1 MNVPSKVLPNSLGFR
16 QQLVLIFSLGIICLA
31 LATSLVISSITTQ
44 AVYEQMFKQGR
55 KTTDAF
61 SEQSTLALLYLS
73 EDNAKDAAKS
83 TMAFP
88 DVTGVAI
95 VTVNEKWQYAEGV
108 STNPSGVIKK
118 RRTENHYKET
128 SRAWYFSAPVYAGGD
143 VSENDSPFVGEPQVE
158 HELIGYVRVVVS
170 KERLA
175 VLTTEILQ
183 SNVLVSFGLAGV
195 LLLLLLGMTKRLTQ
209 PLHELAEV
217 MGEAEDGDIQVRAN
231 LKGSKEIV
239 LMEKAFNTMMNQL
252 EQRQQELQR
261 ARDSALGV
269 ANAKGEFA
277 ATVSH
282 ELRTPMNG
290 IMGML
295 DLLGRSE
302 VSQRQKEYIKVA
314 TQSGDALLM
323 LIDDILDFS
332 KIESGKMRIS
342 LVNYDPQELIGDIVE
357 LLSTQAKQ
365 KNLTINAKIESK
377 TPKVLRGDSGRIRQV
392 LINLIGNAIKFTEQ
406 GSVDISMM
414 IEGDSTLPMFRVV
427 VKDTGVGIAKN
438 AQKRIFDAFSQADG
452 STTRKYGGTGLGLT
466 ICRQLV
472 ELMGGKMG
480 VESETGKG
488 SAFWFTLPL
497 DAVHDEIVQDEIDV
511 DQLNGVRV
519 LIVTEE
525 PVLREQLTDCFS
537 EWQCFYRK
545 VGKGHAALSLLTR
558 AREQG
563 RAYDLLVADAT
574 LTDMSCFQF
583 VDAINN
589 TPDIGGMKVVVVD
602 NGEDQGLIDDPSL
615 LKVEVFVDAESFY
628 QSVLALLEVHPPINV
643 ERKVNPPAEMPL
655 VYLEEE
661 ISDIGMP
668 RILVVEDNHT
678 NQLVALGMLERLGCH
693 SRVANQG
700 EEALSMLDQQH
711 FDLILMDCHM
721 PILDGYLTTET
732 IRKKETKEFHI
743 PIVAMTAH
751 AGRDDK
757 VRCLQSGMDDY
768 LPKPINFDEL
778 KRKLTHWLGVELEET
793 DPDASQKLTTP
804 AKDQPI
810 QHALDIERF
819 QTLRHRLGQNFP
831 RVIDSFREN
840 TPLYLD
846 KLKYALK
853 HTEDAQ
859 VRYLAHCIKGSFLNI
874 GALPL
879 ANQCAELEVL
889 CEAGI
894 HVEAHELIKDIETG
908 YLELQRVL
916 NNQLTQQGEKAKE
929 IRYVQPTILIVDDD
943 PVALLTLHGM
953 LERDG
958 YFIIKA
964 ENGEKAVQVCQEKM
978 PDLVLMDAVMP
989 GVGGFDACRQIL
1001 QLNSDI
1007 PPSILIITA
1016 LHDEQSI
1023 EKAFD
1028 AGATD
1033 FIPKPINFT
1042 VLRKRVDRLLL
1053 SRRSEQHVQQLAY
1066 YDNLTNL
1073 PNRTQMMERAR
1084 DLIIHANTSN
1094 TMLAV
1099 FFLDIDRFKMVND
1112 TQGHDVGD
1120 LLLKTVSQRLQGCL
1134 RTVDLIARVGGDEFI
1149 ILLDDI
1155 KSVEAAETVAKKV
1168 NASFAQ
1174 PFSFMNQ
1181 QVHVSVSIGVAM
1193 YPHNGGNIGT
1203 LMKRSDT
1210 AMFKAKAKGGN
1221 CYQFYEYGMETEIAR
1236 RFELESELR
1245 EAIDNEELVLYYQP
1259 QLDLRTGKVSG
1270 LEALV
1275 RWQHPVRGFLPPV
1288 EFISLA
1294 EETGLIIPLGDWVI
1308 KTACQQQRDW
1318 LNKGLDEVPIAVNV
1332 ASIQWE
1338 GGALYKKVQAVL
1350 KDTGVPAH
1358 LLKLELTEETL
1369 ADTED
1374 AMITQMTKLTSLG
1387 VSLEIDDF
1395 GTGYSSLSYL
1405 KRFPVEVLKIDRC
1418 FIDGLPTDG
1427 DDVALVT
1434 GIIALGHSL
1443 NLKIIAEG
1451 VETAEQKQFLIEK
1464 NCDAMQGYYL
1474 SRPLSAEDSEEWL
1487 LEYCQTE

>member
-1 MNVPSKVLPNSLGFR
+1 MNVPSKVWSNGLGFR

-61 SEQSTLALLYLS
+61 AEQSTLALLYLS
-73 EDNAKDAAKS
+73 EDNAADAAKS

-95 VTVNEKWQYAEGV
+95 VTANEKWKYAEGV
-108 STNPSGVIKK
+108 STVPLGIIKK

-128 SRAWYFSAPVYAGGD
+128 SQAWYFSAPVYAGAD
-143 VSENDSPFVGEPQVE
+143 EPESESPFEGLPQIE

-183 SNVLVSFGLAGV
+183 SNMLVSFGLAAV

-209 PLHELAEV
+209 PLNELADV
-217 MGEAEDGDIQVRAN
+217 MGEAEDGDIQVRAS

-252 EQRQQELQR
+252 EQRQEELQR

-295 DLLGRSE
+295 DLLKRSD
-302 VSQRQKEYIKVA
+302 VSQRQKEYIKIA

-342 LVNYDPQELIGDIVE
+342 PVNYNPKELIGDIVE

-365 KNLTINAKIESK
+365 KNLTINAKVASK

-406 GSVDISMM
+406 GSVDISMNM
-414 IEGDSTLPMFRVV
+414 ETEADGTLPMFRII
-427 VKDTGVGIAKN
+427 VKDTGVGIAEE

-472 ELMGGKMG
+472 ELMGGQMG
-480 VESETGKG
+480 VDSETGKG

-497 DAVHDEIVQDEIDV
+497 DAVQDEAVLDEFDV
-511 DQLNGVRV
+511 DQLTGVRV

-525 PVLREQLTDCFS
+525 PVLRRQLTDCFT
-537 EWQCFYRK
+537 EWQCFCRK
-545 VGKGHAALSLLTR
+545 SGEGHAALSLLTR

-563 RAYDLLVADAT
+563 RAYDLVVVDST
-574 LTDMSCFQF
+574 LTDMSCSQF
-583 VDAINN
+583 VNAINN
-589 TPDIGGMKVVVVD
+589 TPDVHGVKVIAVGNGVD
-602 NGEDQGLIDDPSL
+602 QELADDPGL
-615 LKVEVFVDAESFY
+615 LTVEAFIDAESFY
-628 QSVLALLEVHPPINV
+628 QSVLALLEEHSPVKV
-643 ERKVNPPAEMPL
+643 ERRVNPVSEVSSIHLDKEVA
-655 VYLEEE
+655 
-661 ISDIGMP
+661 DIGTP

-678 NQLVALGMLERLGCH
+678 NQLVALGMLERLGCYT
-693 SRVANQG
+693 RVANQG

-721 PILDGYLTTET
+721 PILDGYLTTEA
-732 IRKKETKEFHI
+732 IRQRESKEIHI

-757 VRCLQSGMDDY
+757 ERCLKSGMDDY
-768 LPKPINFDEL
+768 LPKPINFDEI
-778 KRKLTHWLGVELEET
+778 KRKLTHWLGIQLVET
-793 DPDASQKLTTP
+793 DPDTLNDVETR

-810 QHALDIERF
+810 QNTLDIERF
-819 QTLRHRLGQNFP
+819 QTLRHRLGQHFP

-853 HTEDAQ
+853 HTEEAQ

-879 ANQCAELEVL
+879 AKQCEKLEGL

-894 HVEAHELIKDIETG
+894 HDKANELIKNIEAG

-943 PVALLTLHGM
+943 LVALLTLHGM

-964 ENGEKAVQVCQEKM
+964 ENGEKAVQVCQAKM

-989 GVGGFDACRQIL
+989 GVGGFDACQQIL

-1007 PPSILIITA
+1007 PPSILIVTA

-1066 YDNLTNL
+1066 YDNLTNF
-1073 PNRTQMMERAR
+1073 PNRTQLMERAR

-1134 RTVDLIARVGGDEFI
+1134 RTIDLIARVGGDEFI
-1149 ILLDDI
+1149 ILLDDV
-1155 KSVEAAETVAKKV
+1155 KSVEAAEVVASKV

-1174 PFSFMNQ
+1174 PFSFMKQ

-1221 CYQFYEYGMETEIAR
+1221 CYQLYEHGMETEIAR

-1245 EAIDNEELVLYYQP
+1245 KAIDDGELVLYYQP
-1259 QLDLRTGKVSG
+1259 QLDLTTGKVSG

-1275 RWQHPVRGFLPPV
+1275 RWQHPIRGFLPPV

-1308 KTACQQQRDW
+1308 KTACQQQREW
-1318 LNKGLDEVPIAVNV
+1318 MNKGLEEVPIAVNV

-1338 GGALYKKVQAVL
+1338 GGALYKKVEAVL
-1350 KDTGVPAH
+1350 KDTGVPAR

-1374 AMITQMTKLTSLG
+1374 AMIAQMTKLTTLG

-1418 FIDGLPTDG
+1418 FIDGLPTDD

-1451 VETAEQKQFLIEK
+1451 VETEEQKHFLIEK
-1464 NCDAMQGYYL
+1464 GCDVMQGYHL
-1474 SRPLSAEDSEEWL
+1474 SRPLNSTDSEEWL
-1487 LEYCQTE
+1487 REYC